1 MIPWSHS
8 HLFQCTL
15 ALLFVTTAV
24 PEDSPLLLH
33 PPPPPLLIR
42 RRMPRCDFVSFSWA
56 GSLFSSLLP
65 IPPFVSCLPLTRAR
79 HSRIFPFGALFEK
92 VFLRLLL
99 LEILLPIPIP
109 IPITIPILRL
119 TLFLCDIW
127 QAANQSR
134 YVNPQLQ
141 LHPQCIL
148 NWSSVRDSVSRAAG
162 WTQLSV
168 ENEKRRQWSNNGS
181 IHCIRCA
188 TRSEKRG

>member
-1 MIPWSHS
+1 M
-8 HLFQCTL
+8 
-15 ALLFVTTAV
+15 TTAV

-99 LEILLPIPIP
+99 LEILLPIS
-109 IPITIPILRL
+109 ILRL

-162 WTQLSV
+162 
-168 ENEKRRQWSNNGS
+168 
-181 IHCIRCA
+181 
-188 TRSEKRG
+188 